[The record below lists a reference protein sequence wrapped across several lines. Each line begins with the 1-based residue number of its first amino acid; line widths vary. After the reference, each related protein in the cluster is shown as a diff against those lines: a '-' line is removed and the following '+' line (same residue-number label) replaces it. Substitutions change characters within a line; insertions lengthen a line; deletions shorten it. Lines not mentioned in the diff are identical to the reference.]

1 MKPFFTAT
9 WSNDA
14 ELWYVTRHEHAAGS
28 ELPQSTFVGKCS
40 AWNAPGCEVRALIGA
55 VPAVR
60 VEADSLVYDT
70 AEPGMI
76 TFLTKEEDRG
86 TRLRS

>member
-14 ELWYVTRHEHAAGS
+14 ELWYCSRHEHAAGS

-40 AWNAPGCEVRALIGA
+40 IWNAPGCEVRSLIGA

-60 VEADSLVYDT
+60 IEAKSLVYDT
-70 AEPGMI
+70 GEPGVI
-76 TFLTKEEDRG
+76 TFVG
-86 TRLRS
+86 TAESARA